1 MLLELPQLTG
11 GLENRDL
18 LCHHSSLNT
27 YPARRLAAA
36 GKVSD
41 ECLRQKLI
49 RNSTGCHLR
58 QATFVDSRS
67 ALNRRFNYPAM
78 DICSLSSFVKHRP

>member
-27 YPARRLAAA
+27 YTARRLAAGWA
-36 GKVSD
+36 SD
-41 ECLRQKLI
+41 ECLRRKPV
-49 RNSTGCHLR
+49 RNSTGCKLR
-58 QATFVDSRS
+58 KATFVDSLS

-78 DICSLSSFVKHRP
+78 DIGVFPRL

>member
-1 MLLELPQLTG
+1 MLSELPQRTG

-36 GKVSD
+36 GWVSD
-41 ECLRQKLI
+41 ECLRRKLV
-49 RNSTGCHLR
+49 RNSTVANSGKPHSSIHV
-58 QATFVDSRS
+58 QHSIGDSIIRPWTS
-67 ALNRRFNYPAM
+67 AVFPRL
-78 DICSLSSFVKHRP
+78 

>member
-27 YPARRLAAA
+27 YPARRLAPA
-36 GKVSD
+36 GWVGD
-41 ECLRQKLI
+41 ECLRRKLI
-49 RNSTGCHLR
+49 RNSTGCQLR

-67 ALNRRFNYPAM
+67 ALNRRFNYPGM
-78 DICSLSSFVKHRP
+78 GICSLSSFAKHRH

>member
-1 MLLELPQLTG
+1 MLLELTQLTG

-18 LCHHSSLNT
+18 LCYHSSLNT

-36 GKVSD
+36 RCVSD
-41 ECLRQKLI
+41 ECLRRKPV
-49 RNSTGCHLR
+49 RNSTGCQLR
-58 QATFVDSRS
+58 KATFVDSLS

-78 DICSLSSFVKHRP
+78 DIGVFPRL